1 MIQMLHGDCL
11 EVMKTL
17 PEKSVDCFILDL
29 PYGCLKIKHSKE
41 WLAQYGRKEDSGM
54 LGNCDWDEKIDLEK
68 LWEQIKR
75 LSKDDH
81 TPILFFCTTKF
92 GSDIIASN
100 PSWFRYDLVWSKPT
114 ATSFLLANK
123 MPMRSHEMIYVFS
136 KKGAHYKRIDIE
148 GDFPNTNVGARPIAH
163 NVYHEF
169 QHTPKQSNEGK
180 RCVKSVIDMAN
191 KKGKDQHPTEKPV
204 ELYEWLLKRYC
215 RETMLD
221 ATAGSFNSVFTA
233 HKLGLQG
240 IGIEKDETFFKK
252 AEEKLKLLG

>member
-1 MIQMLHGDCL
+1 MIQMFFGDCL
-11 EVMKTL
+11 EVMKIL

-41 WLAQYGRKEDSGM
+41 WLEQYGRKEDSGM

-136 KKGAHYKRIDIE
+136 KKGAYYTRLDE
-148 GDFPNTNVGARPIAH
+148 DL
-163 NVYHEF
+163 
-169 QHTPKQSNEGK
+169 
-180 RCVKSVIDMAN
+180 RCVKSVIEMAN
-191 KKGKDQHPTEKPV
+191 KKRKDQHPTEKPV

-240 IGIEKDETFFKK
+240 IGIEKDEKFFKK
-252 AEEKLKLLG
+252 AEEKFKLLG